1 VATLTDLPAAD
12 LDPDTGMPTGNWVVN
27 MGHYIE
33 SLDALAVTE
42 YRGTS
47 GAWATSFMPPDP
59 APYPCTT
66 VPALDGGA
74 LDCLQ

>member
-1 VATLTDLPAAD
+1 
-12 LDPDTGMPTGNWVVN
+12 MPTGNWVVN

-47 GAWATSFMPPDP
+47 KAWASAFVPPS
-59 APYPCTT
+59 AAQFPCTD
-66 VPALDGGA
+66 AASSGGA
-74 LDCLQ
+74 GGAGGGGAGGGGAGGTAPMCLE